1 MPKIPVSDSLSASC
15 LLLYLNCRNDKTA
28 QETKVCE
35 QPSLIYVVV
44 LESLTRSKKQNDH
57 PDLIQQAHS
66 SSFAGALQNHIYR
79 EKASFHTPGH
89 KGRLSFNEKRT
100 LPLEQDLTELAGL
113 DEWAEPSGIIAD
125 LENRASKVWGSRSSL
140 ISVNGASAAIKAG
153 LWACRSHH
161 ALNARRVIMPQNAH
175 KSALEAAILMD
186 LDITWANP
194 NWDEDLGIWLDV
206 DRAALA
212 SAYDEVC
219 SSSGPSVPGDRV
231 LVMITSPTYQG
242 FGSDIAD
249 LSSYCREQGLILFV
263 DEAHGAQIVDGGAI
277 AAGADLVA
285 HSLHKVLPGL
295 TQTGL
300 LHIGSHCQ
308 WPELDLEC
316 VRSSLSMFTST
327 SPSYLLMA
335 SIELAVRT
343 HDQALVERLALLRAR
358 LQQGLSHNKLIDL
371 VAHPLCVSQ
380 AHILLAPAAGCSFSM
395 REIQAYL
402 EGAGIFAEALMGA
415 GGDLL
420 LLMLGTGS
428 NEDDIDYLIDVLDE
442 LGKSS
447 SGSFSFL
454 SSSKQRAHYPLPARR
469 RIVRSCA
476 DAWRSPTAQIDAADA
491 LGRTSAQL
499 ICQCPPGIP
508 LLVPGQIIDEEV
520 LSKAD
525 RKQFLVVADTLE

>member
-1 MPKIPVSDSLSASC
+1 M
-15 LLLYLNCRNDKTA
+15 
-28 QETKVCE
+28 
-35 QPSLIYVVV
+35 
-44 LESLTRSKKQNDH
+44 
-57 PDLIQQAHS
+57 
-66 SSFAGALQNHIYR
+66 
-79 EKASFHTPGH
+79 
-89 KGRLSFNEKRT
+89 
-100 LPLEQDLTELAGL
+100 AGL

-125 LENRASKVWGSRSSL
+125 LESRASKAWGSRASL

-175 KSALEAAILMD
+175 KSALEAAVLMD
-186 LDITWANP
+186 LEITWANP
-194 NWDEDLGIWLDV
+194 NWDETLGTWLDV
-206 DRAALA
+206 DGAGLA
-212 SAYDEVC
+212 RAYDDLC
-219 SSSGPSVPGDRV
+219 SKTGPSVAGDRV

-242 FGSDIAD
+242 IGSNIAE
-249 LSSYCREQGLILFV
+249 LSAYCRKHGLILFV
-263 DEAHGAQIVDGGAI
+263 DEAHGAQLVDGGAI
-277 AAGADLVA
+277 AGGADLVA

-308 WPELDLEC
+308 WPELDLDC

-343 HDQALVERLALLRAR
+343 HDQALFERLTVLRAR
-358 LQQGLSHNKLIDL
+358 LQKGLSHNRLVDFID
-371 VAHPLCVSQ
+371 HPSSISP
-380 AHILLAPAAGCSFSM
+380 AHILLIPAAGCNISM
-395 REIQAYL
+395 RNIQSYL

-415 GGDLL
+415 GADLL

-428 NEDDIDYLIDVLDE
+428 NEDDVDYLIDVLDE
-442 LGKSS
+442 LGKSPD
-447 SGSFSFL
+447 G
-454 SSSKQRAHYPLPARR
+454 SSSSAQRAPYPMPAPR
-469 RIVRSCA
+469 RIARSCA
-476 DAWRSPTAQIDAADA
+476 DAWRSPTVQIDAVDA

-520 LSKAD
+520 LSQAD